1 MRVRCSY
8 CGSEVDSSA
17 KFCPNCGSKIIEEA
31 FIESEDVHYD
41 IGNSFSKKYDE
52 EVSAKR
58 KKKAA
63 IYGVIALISLFILI
77 INAAIG
83 YTLDDIGIGA
93 LFIIISTFTLLVTS
107 IFSLV
112 YLIGFTKS
120 TVIEGHTITLDY
132 ANRTYVYLDGKCISC
147 TYYPNT
153 VYVNLPSGTKI
164 AVIPKFA
171 YGGRYNRVQDVDF
184 VKVCKE

>member
-1 MRVRCSY
+1 MKVKCSY

-17 KFCPNCGSKIIEEA
+17 KYCPNCGSKIVEEA
-31 FIESEDVHYD
+31 YKENEDVHYN

-52 EVSAKR
+52 EVRAKR

-63 IYGVIALISLFILI
+63 IYGIVALVSLFILI
-77 INAAIG
+77 INGAIG
-83 YTLDDIGIGA
+83 LTLDDIGIGA
-93 LFIIISTFTLLVTS
+93 LFITISIFTLLVTS

-112 YLIGFTKS
+112 YLLGFTKS

-147 TYYPNT
+147 TYYANT
-153 VYVNLPSGTKI
+153 VYVNLPSGTRI
-164 AVIPKFA
+164 AVIPKHDF
-171 YGGRYNRVQDVDF
+171 GGRYNRVYDVDF